1 MEKLVA
7 DFFKAENIKYYSC
20 LEASECKLLY
30 PHKLPEYTKSVCFFL
45 IPYFCRDNS
54 ERNIS
59 LYSVPED
66 YHLYVRELSE
76 RFKKHTENT
85 AHKVEYRFFAD
96 NSPFCERSCA
106 EKCGL
111 GKIGKNGLLINCEY
125 GSFTFIGSICFS
137 TSISITQRSE
147 NFKGDLCENCEKC
160 KTSCPMHR
168 GICESC
174 LSDITQKKKITE
186 DEARIIS
193 GFPIKWGCDIC
204 QNVCPYNS
212 DIAETPIEFF
222 KINRIPHLTEEK
234 ILGMS
239 EEDFKKRA
247 YSWRGIDVIKRN
259 LGL

>member
-1 MEKLVA
+1 MEKLVS

-20 LEASECKLLY
+20 LDISECNLLY
-30 PHKLPEYTKSVCFFL
+30 PRKLPEYTKSVCFFL
-45 IPYFCRDNS
+45 IPYYCRDN
-54 ERNIS
+54 EKRNIS
-59 LYSVPED
+59 LYAVPED
-66 YHLYVRELSE
+66 YHMFLKELSV
-76 RFKKHTENT
+76 RFG
-85 AHKVEYRFFAD
+85 EYTKDLSQNFEYCFFAD

-111 GKIGKNGLLINCEY
+111 GRRGKNGLLINPEY
-125 GSFTFIGSICFS
+125 GSYTFIGSICFS
-137 TSISITQRSE
+137 TSISITQRPE
-147 NFKGDLCENCEKC
+147 NFKSDLCENCEKC

-174 LSDITQKKKITE
+174 LSDITQKKIITE

-193 GFPIKWGCDIC
+193 SSPIKWGCDIC
-204 QNVCPYNS
+204 QNVCPCNK
-212 DIAETPIEFF
+212 DISETPIDFF
-222 KINRIPHLTEEK
+222 KKDRVPYLTEEK

-247 YSWRGIDVIKRN
+247 YSWRGKNVIKRN